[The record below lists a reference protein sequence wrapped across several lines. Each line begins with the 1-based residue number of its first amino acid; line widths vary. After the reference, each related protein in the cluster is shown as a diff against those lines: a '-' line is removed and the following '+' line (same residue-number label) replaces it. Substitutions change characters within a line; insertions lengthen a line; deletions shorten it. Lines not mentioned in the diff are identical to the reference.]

1 MRAPAFW
8 AAERGGLAAGA
19 LTPLSWLYRLGAE
32 GRAALARPAKAG
44 VPVVCVGNFTTGGA
58 GKTPTVIAL
67 AQLLADEGL
76 HPHVLTRGYG
86 GGEGGP
92 LRVDAARHDA
102 RAVGDEALL
111 LARAAPT
118 WLSRDRAAG
127 AKAAASAGATVL
139 LMDDGMQSSTL
150 AKDLCLAVIDGGAG
164 FGNGC
169 VLPAGPL
176 REPLARGLG
185 RAHALILVGEDRRG
199 ALAALGAH
207 DLPIIEADLVPGEEA
222 QALSERPVVAFAGI
236 GRPDKFFETLEAAG
250 CTVIAR
256 HAFADHHRYK
266 PGEIAAIV
274 SQAREQDAQ
283 PVTTEKDYV
292 RLPPDA
298 RAAVRTLPVTLA
310 WRDPAALR
318 NLLAPLLA
326 RCRHG

>member
-1 MRAPAFW
+1 MRAPTFW
-8 AAERGGLAAGA
+8 AAERGGLAACA
-19 LTPLSWLYRLGAE
+19 LTPLSWLYRLGAA
-32 GRAALARPAKAG
+32 GRAALARPATVG
-44 VPVVCVGNFTTGGA
+44 VPVVCVGNLTAGGA

-67 AQLLADEGL
+67 VRLLADAGL

-86 GGEGGP
+86 GSEGGP
-92 LRVDAARHDA
+92 LKVDPARHDA

-118 WLSRDRAAG
+118 WLSRDREAG
-127 AKAAASAGATVL
+127 AQAAASAGASVL
-139 LMDDGMQSSTL
+139 VMDDGMQSPSL

-176 REPLARGLG
+176 REPLAIGLG
-185 RAHALILVGEDRRG
+185 RAQALVLVGEDRRG
-199 ALAALGAH
+199 ALKTLGRH
-207 DLPIIEADLVPGEEA
+207 DLPIVEADLVPGEEA
-222 QALSERPVVAFAGI
+222 RALLARPVVAFAGI
-236 GRPDKFFETLEAAG
+236 GRPEKFFETLEAAG
-250 CTVIAR
+250 CSVIAR

-266 PGEIAAIV
+266 PGEIAAIMA
-274 SQAREQDAQ
+274 QAKERDAQ

-298 RAAVRTLPVTLA
+298 QAAVRALPVTLA

-318 NLLAPLLA
+318 DLLAPLVA
-326 RCRHG
+326 HCRHG

>member
-8 AAERGGLAAGA
+8 AAERGGLAACA
-19 LTPLSWLYRLGAE
+19 LTPLSWLYRLGAS
-32 GRAALARPAKAG
+32 GRAALAQPATAG
-44 VPVVCVGNFTTGGA
+44 VPVICVGNFTAGGA

-67 AQLLADEGL
+67 AQLLAEDGPQ
-76 HPHVLTRGYG
+76 PHVLTRGYG
-86 GGEGGP
+86 GSEGGP

-102 RAVGDEALL
+102 HAVGDEALL

-118 WLSRDRAAG
+118 WLSRDRTAG
-127 AKAAASAGATVL
+127 ARAAASAGADIL
-139 LMDDGMQSSTL
+139 LMDDGMQSATL

-176 REPLARGLG
+176 REPLARGLR

-207 DLPIIEADLVPGEEA
+207 DLPMIEADLVPGEEA

-236 GRPDKFFETLEAAG
+236 GRPEKFFETLEAAG

-266 PGEIAAIV
+266 PGEIATIV
-274 SQAREQDAQ
+274 SQAKERDAQ
-283 PVTTEKDYV
+283 PVTTEKDHV

-298 RAAVRTLPVTLA
+298 QAAVRTLPVTLA

-318 NLLAPLLA
+318 DVLAPLVA

>member
-8 AAERGGLAAGA
+8 AAERGGPAACA
-19 LTPLSWLYRLGAE
+19 LTPLSWLYRLGAQA
-32 GRAALARPAKAG
+32 RAALARPAEAG
-44 VPVVCVGNFTTGGA
+44 VPVICVGNFTAGGA

-67 AQLLADEGL
+67 ARLLAGDGL

-86 GGEGGP
+86 GREAGP
-92 LRVDAARHDA
+92 LRVDPARHDA

-127 AKAAASAGATVL
+127 AKAAAAAGASVL
-139 LMDDGMQSSTL
+139 LMDDGMQTPNL

-164 FGNGC
+164 FGNGR

-176 REPLARGLG
+176 REPLASGLR
-185 RAHALILVGEDRRG
+185 RAHALVLVGDDRRG
-199 ALAALGAH
+199 ALEALGTH
-207 DLPIIEADLVPGEEA
+207 DLPVIEADLVPGEEVRMLRA
-222 QALSERPVVAFAGI
+222 RPVVAFAGI
-236 GRPDKFFETLEAAG
+236 GRPEKFFETLEEAG
-250 CTVIAR
+250 CAVVAR

-266 PGEIAAIV
+266 PREIAAIAN
-274 SQAREQDAQ
+274 QAKERDAQ
-283 PVTTEKDYV
+283 PVTTEKDHV

-298 RAAVRTLPVTLA
+298 RAMVLTLPVTLA
-310 WRDPAALR
+310 WRDPAAVR
-318 NLLAPLLA
+318 ALLAPLLA

>member
-8 AAERGGLAAGA
+8 AAERGRLAACT
-19 LTPLSWLYRLGAE
+19 LTPLSWLYRLGAS
-32 GRAALARPAKAG
+32 GRAALARPETVG
-44 VPVVCVGNFTTGGA
+44 VPVICVGNFTAGGT

-67 AQLLADEGL
+67 ARLLADAGL

-86 GGEGGP
+86 GSESGP
-92 LRVDAARHDA
+92 IRVDPARHDSH
-102 RAVGDEALL
+102 AVGDEALL

-127 AKAAASAGATVL
+127 AKAAASAGAAIL
-139 LMDDGMQSSTL
+139 LMDDGMQSPTL

-185 RAHALILVGEDRRG
+185 RAHALVLVGNDRRG
-199 ALAALGAH
+199 ALKALGRH
-207 DLPIIEADLVPGEEA
+207 DLPVVEADLVPGEEA
-222 QALSERPVVAFAGI
+222 RALLARPVVAFAGI
-236 GRPDKFFETLEAAG
+236 GRPEKFFETLEEAG
-250 CTVIAR
+250 CTVIAH

-266 PGEIAAIV
+266 PGEIAAII
-274 SQAREQDAQ
+274 SQAKEQDAQ
-283 PVTTEKDYV
+283 PVTTEKDFV
-292 RLPPDA
+292 RLPPEVK
-298 RAAVRTLPVTLA
+298 AAVRTLPVTLA

-318 NLLAPLLA
+318 DLLAPLLA